1 MVISKKLLCILLAS
15 LIFFGTANAKSK
27 KKEKSGLTSSAPVTT
42 QDENGEEIVD
52 ENPEAAWQYLE
63 WIEESPEYV
72 QKYEIVIEGK
82 QEDQDWTE
90 VNRLMTEDN
99 TTKIQ
104 ITPLLQP
111 GLYRYKVITY
121 DLIGIPEVES
131 DWFEF
136 NIYEAYIPQIRGIS
150 TAASHSSTIY
160 LDELNDGI
168 LNISGR
174 NLFETQKE
182 ATDISFT
189 SYALVPEKGRSES
202 LIPDIL
208 EFSDN
213 NRSMKIQFDIDS
225 LDTGVYNYIATDA
238 SGLSSELSKDSQ
250 LVVKFKKAVD
260 FDVSA
265 GYAIPVIVI
274 GDRMKE
280 YLNSSF
286 IPLSATAKVSL
297 LPFKRKFGYLGLGA
311 TGTYSRLLTKTT
323 GYDLDGNF
331 ITGHALFIYQL
342 PIRIINKRTQKLR
355 HIATLELHGGAGVTM
370 FQNTKFHFPR
380 NINSEPLNSLD
391 ISVIAGLTGQI
402 YVTNRMYIEAGADFI
417 FPFMGKL
424 IMGYVQPQ
432 ICIGWQF

>member
-1 MVISKKLLCILLAS
+1 MAISKKLLCILLAS
-15 LIFFGTANAKSK
+15 LTLLGTAGAKSK
-27 KKEKSGLTSSAPVTT
+27 KKEKTGLSTSAPVTK
-42 QDENGEEIVD
+42 QDENGEEVVD
-52 ENPEAAWQYLE
+52 ESPEAAWQFLE

-72 QKYEIVIEGK
+72 QKYEVVIEGK
-82 QEDQDWTE
+82 QEGQDWIE

-99 TTKIQ
+99 STKIH
-104 ITPLLQP
+104 INPLLQP

-189 SYALVPEKGRSES
+189 SYALVNEKGRGEA
-202 LIPDIL
+202 LVPDIL

-213 NRSMKIQFDIDS
+213 NRSMKVQFDIDS
-225 LDTGVYNYIATDA
+225 LDTGIYNYVATDA
-238 SGLSSELSKDSQ
+238 SGLMSEASKDSQ
-250 LVVKFKKAVD
+250 LIVKFKKAVD

-265 GYAIPVIVI
+265 GYAIPVIVV
-274 GDRMKE
+274 GNRMKE
-280 YLNSSF
+280 YLNSPV
-286 IPLSATAKVSL
+286 IPLSATAKISL

-342 PIRIINKRTQKLR
+342 PIRIINKKTQKLR
-355 HIATLELHGGAGVTM
+355 HAATLELHGGAGVTM

-391 ISVIAGLTGQI
+391 ISVAAGISGQI
-402 YVTNRMYIEAGADFI
+402 YVTNRMYVEAGADFMM
-417 FPFMGKL
+417 PFMGKL